1 MRVARGLQQAEHL
14 GDRDLARARQDQ
26 LPFPVRGAAGVLD
39 LGEQDPGAEVGVD
52 LGGRLAHPVRVMAVP
67 YRPHLAGRHQGEQL
81 GHG

>member
-1 MRVARGLQQAEHL
+1 MRVARGPQQAEHL
-14 GDRDLARARQDQ
+14 GDRYLARAEQDQ

-67 YRPHLAGRHQGEQL
+67 YRAHLGR
-81 GHG
+81 GHPVR